1 MAIFH
6 SYVKLPEDK
15 WIKHPQ
21 PPAHRGPQT
30 SMHCTIW
37 ISTPWPAPSR
47 PTTRRTT
54 PAGETGRPTWMFR
67 ALKAAP
73 KSPQRRPT
81 MMQKIKVLSTER
93 SEKIWKDLKRS
104 EKIWVIVWGF
114 GRNQRFWTWF
124 VQGCLV
130 NISMESWK
138 CPANKGCRYNLDQLA
153 PAPANSADMVRCFDN
168 GCLVLQNRSSTT
180 S

>member
-1 MAIFH
+1 MDQTPTATCPPRPPDIDALH
-6 SYVKLPEDK
+6 HLDLHTMTCPE
-15 WIKHPQ
+15 
-21 PPAHRGPQT
+21 PPNDSPYYTGWWDRADVQGIESSSQKPTEKAHDDAENQGPQ
-30 SMHCTIW
+30 HW
-37 ISTPWPAPSR
+37 
-47 PTTRRTT
+47 
-54 PAGETGRPTWMFR
+54 
-67 ALKAAP
+67 
-73 KSPQRRPT
+73 
-81 MMQKIKVLSTER
+81 
-93 SEKIWKDLKRS
+93 KIWKDLKNLKRS